1 MKSMLYVGATLMI
14 GASIYGFVDYKQTH
28 QKKAFQDMY
37 KEEKKAVAVTP
48 TEEKTVIAEEKSS
61 TPVVKE
67 KKVVNKKIKTE
78 PKEELIPVIEPVSEE
93 EKTVS
98 SVKAIENTT
107 DRPEPASENKVVKK
121 KKVRKEFFSRGRM
134 PEEEVL
140 IEQVKKEPKKSAS
153 KE

>member
-37 KEEKKAVAVTP
+37 KEQKKAVVVSPA
-48 TEEKTVIAEEKSS
+48 EEKPVIAEEKTS

-67 KKVVNKKIKTE
+67 KKVNSKKLKTE
-78 PKEELIPVIEPVSEE
+78 PKEELLPVIEPVSEE

-98 SVKAIENTT
+98 SVKAIENNS

-134 PEEEVL
+134 PEEEIL
-140 IEQVKKEPKKSAS
+140 IEQVKKEPKKAAS

>member
-1 MKSMLYVGATLMI
+1 MLYVGATLMI

>member
-37 KEEKKAVAVTP
+37 KEEKKAVTVIPAEEKQVV
-48 TEEKTVIAEEKSS
+48 TEEKIS

-67 KKVVNKKIKTE
+67 KKVISKKNRIVPQDE
-78 PKEELIPVIEPVSEE
+78 PIPVIEPVSEE
-93 EKTVS
+93 EKVTSTV
-98 SVKAIENTT
+98 KTIENNT
-107 DRPEPASENKVVKK
+107 DRPVPASENKVVKK

-140 IEQVKKEPKKSAS
+140 IEPVKKESKKTAS

>member
-37 KEEKKAVAVTP
+37 KEQKKAVVVSPA
-48 TEEKTVIAEEKSS
+48 EEKPVIAEEKTS

-67 KKVVNKKIKTE
+67 KKVNSKKLKTG
-78 PKEELIPVIEPVSEE
+78 PKEELLPVIEPVSEE

-98 SVKAIENTT
+98 SVKAIENNS

-134 PEEEVL
+134 PEEEIL
-140 IEQVKKEPKKSAS
+140 IEQVKKEPKKAAS

>member
-37 KEEKKAVAVTP
+37 KEEKKAVVVSPA
-48 TEEKTVIAEEKSS
+48 EEKPVIAEEKIS

-67 KKVVNKKIKTE
+67 KKVISKKVKTE

-98 SVKAIENTT
+98 TVKAIENNT

-140 IEQVKKEPKKSAS
+140 IERVKTEPKKSAS

>member
-48 TEEKTVIAEEKSS
+48 AEEKTVIAEEKIS

-67 KKVVNKKIKTE
+67 KKVISKKVKTE
-78 PKEELIPVIEPVSEE
+78 PTEEAIPVIEPVSEE

-98 SVKAIENTT
+98 SVKAITNPNQAT
-107 DRPEPASENKVVKK
+107 PKGKNKVA
-121 KKVRKEFFSRGRM
+121 
-134 PEEEVL
+134 L
-140 IEQVKKEPKKSAS
+140 IAILGI
-153 KE
+153 

>member
-1 MKSMLYVGATLMI
+1 MKSILYVGATLMI

-48 TEEKTVIAEEKSS
+48 AEEKTVIAEEKIS

-67 KKVVNKKIKTE
+67 KKVIYKKVKTE
-78 PKEELIPVIEPVSEE
+78 PTEEPIPVIEPVSEE
-93 EKTVS
+93 EKTMS
-98 SVKAIENTT
+98 SVKAIENNT

-134 PEEEVL
+134 PDEVL
-140 IEQVKKEPKKSAS
+140 IEPVKKESKKSAS